1 MSNTDFLDVQEHK
14 ILSQKDVTRQGEGDR
29 AQESCM
35 FVVSLNTLRLK
46 AIAQRLGTKDRP
58 WWREALCGKRD
69 CSVRGELGRLEMQ
82 LHGRIALTAHCRRAV
97 ALPARRMASNPG

>member
-46 AIAQRLGTKDRP
+46 AIAQRLGTRTDLGGERLCVG
-58 WWREALCGKRD
+58 RETAVCGVSWGGWK
-69 CSVRGELGRLEMQ
+69 CSSMVG
-82 LHGRIALTAHCRRAV
+82 
-97 ALPARRMASNPG
+97 